1 MNDCSY
7 CRNIL
12 GIKNKIHGYGIH
24 EKQADQLINDIKK
37 LKLFEET
44 MHHIWKIYKVYP
56 HE

>member
-44 MHHIWKIYKVYP
+44 MHHIWKIYNVYP